1 MFLEL
6 GFLNQTNETHVREID
21 AWFLVNQL
29 WVVVGAYTC
38 QKDIFFGRQEEIMWC
53 KTQGDPQWQGID
65 TA

>member
-38 QKDIFFGRQEEIMWC
+38 QKDIFFGRQEEIM
-53 KTQGDPQWQGID
+53 
-65 TA
+65 